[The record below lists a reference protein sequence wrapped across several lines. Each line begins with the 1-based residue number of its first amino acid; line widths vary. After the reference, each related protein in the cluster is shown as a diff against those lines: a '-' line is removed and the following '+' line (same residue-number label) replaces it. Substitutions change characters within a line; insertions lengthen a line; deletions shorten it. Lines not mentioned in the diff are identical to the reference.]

1 MGRADAIQAQP
12 ERRDVARLGEIDRDP
27 GQHFGIVG
35 EQLLGGDR
43 LPVTRAARPPGGIA
57 ALAFLELHAEFPFV
71 AVTLDGVGVHD
82 TAPETQSARAASR
95 RAQFQLWIFSYT
107 KLVGSSKKRVSRVM
121 IGRSRLDIIGRPVMK
136 SRRSDQARLVSA
148 LPLTA
153 AQKRTSGE
161 VRVGPT
167 AGIGAYSVSAVS

>member
-43 LPVTRAARPPGGIA
+43 LPVARAARPPGGIA
-57 ALAFLELHAEFPFV
+57 ALAFLELHAGFPFV

-107 KLVGSSKKRVSRVM
+107 KLVESSKKRVSRVM
-121 IGRSRLDIIGRPVMK
+121 IVRSRMDI
-136 SRRSDQARLVSA
+136 
-148 LPLTA
+148 
-153 AQKRTSGE
+153 
-161 VRVGPT
+161 VGGPPDE
-167 AGIGAYSVSAVS
+167 IE